1 MRQAHDN
8 IQVIAIKTS
17 YRVSTKGNEHRRHG
31 AEEERS
37 TGWSLHKDTAF
48 GLGETSVGETLGCRQ
63 SHVKCR
69 KLLE

>member
-8 IQVIAIKTS
+8 IQVIVIKTS
-17 YRVSTKGNEHRRHG
+17 YRVSAKGNKHRSHK
-31 AEEERS
+31 AEGECS
-37 TGWSLHKDTAF
+37 AGWSLNEDTAF
-48 GLGETSVGETLGCRQ
+48 GLGETSVGETLGWRQ